1 MSRAIVGFVV
11 VAVAALAPQLTLSFA
26 PYFKRANAAR
36 VRRFHAN
43 FVLWIIFAP
52 IVALA
57 TYFLQTDATTKAAL
71 EIFDWWIYT
80 SVGLACMILLL
91 ITLIISYKN
100 HDMQR
105 TQAAREFNAMALT
118 EFSGF
123 VLNNAQSLWVISAFL
138 VAAGG
143 DLATTIAYCVVSIAM
158 VFIAWAIA
166 P

>member
-1 MSRAIVGFVV
+1 MSNAVVGFVV
-11 VAVAALAPQLTLSFA
+11 VAVAALAPQLTLSLVL
-26 PYFKRANAAR
+26 YFKRINKDR

-57 TYFLQTDATTKAAL
+57 AHFLQTDATIKAAI

-80 SVGLACMILLL
+80 SIGLACLILLL
-91 ITLIISYKN
+91 ITLIVSYKN
-100 HDMQR
+100 HEVQR
-105 TQAAREFNAMALT
+105 TEAEREFNAMALT
-118 EFSGF
+118 EFASF
-123 VLNNAQSLWVISAFL
+123 VLNNGQSLWVIAAFL

-143 DLATTIAYCVVSIAM
+143 ELATTVGYCVVSMAM

>member
-1 MSRAIVGFVV
+1 MSNAVVGFVV

-26 PYFKRANAAR
+26 PYFKRTNMDR

-57 TYFLQTDATTKAAL
+57 AHFLQTDATTRAAL

-80 SVGLACMILLL
+80 SVGLACLILLL
-91 ITLIISYKN
+91 ITLIVSYKN
-100 HDMQR
+100 HD
-105 TQAAREFNAMALT
+105 AARSQATRDFNAMALT

-123 VLNNAQSLWVISAFL
+123 VLNNAQSLWVIAAFL

-143 DLATTIAYCVVSIAM
+143 DLATTIGYGVMSVAM

>member
-1 MSRAIVGFVV
+1 MIGFVV
-11 VAVAALAPQLTLSFA
+11 VAVAALTPQFVLLIA
-26 PYFKRANAAR
+26 PYFNRTNKLR

-43 FVLWIIFAP
+43 FVLWITFAP
-52 IVALA
+52 IIALA
-57 TYFLQTDATTKAAL
+57 AHFLQTDATNKAAL

-80 SVGLACMILLL
+80 SIGLACLILLL
-91 ITLIISYKN
+91 ITLIVSYKN
-100 HDMQR
+100 HEVQR
-105 TQAAREFNAMALT
+105 TDAERDFNAMALT

-123 VLNNAQSLWVISAFL
+123 ALNNAQSLWVIAAFL

-143 DLATTIAYCVVSIAM
+143 DLATTIGYGVVSIAM

>member
-1 MSRAIVGFVV
+1 MSSAIVGFVV
-11 VAVAALAPQLTLSFA
+11 VAVAALAPQLALSFA
-26 PYFKRANAAR
+26 PYFKRTNKFR

-43 FVLWIIFAP
+43 FILWVIFSP

-57 TYFLQTDATTKAAL
+57 AHFLQTDATTKVAI

-80 SVGLACMILLL
+80 SIGLACLILLL
-91 ITLIISYKN
+91 ITLIVSYKN
-100 HDMQR
+100 HEVQR
-105 TQAAREFNAMALT
+105 TEAEREFNAMALT
-118 EFSGF
+118 EFASF
-123 VLNNAQSLWVISAFL
+123 VLNNGQSLWVIAAFL

-143 DLATTIAYCVVSIAM
+143 ELATTVGYCVVSMAM

>member
-1 MSRAIVGFVV
+1 MRSAVVGFVV
-11 VAVAALAPQLTLSFA
+11 VTVAALAPQLTLSFT
-26 PYFKRANAAR
+26 PYFKRTNKAR

-43 FVLWIIFAP
+43 FVWWAIFAP

-57 TYFLQTDATTKAAL
+57 AHFLQTDATMKAAI

-80 SVGLACMILLL
+80 SIGLACLILLL
-91 ITLIISYKN
+91 ITLIVSYKN
-100 HDMQR
+100 HEVRRSDTER
-105 TQAAREFNAMALT
+105 DFNAMALT
-118 EFSGF
+118 EFSSF
-123 VLNNAQSLWVISAFL
+123 VLNNAQSLWVIAAFL

-143 DLATTIAYCVVSIAM
+143 DLATIICYGMVSIAM

>member
-1 MSRAIVGFVV
+1 MSNAVVGFVV
-11 VAVAALAPQLTLSFA
+11 VAIAALAPPLTLSFA
-26 PYFKRANAAR
+26 PYFKRTNKDR

-52 IVALA
+52 IVAMA
-57 TYFLQTDATTKAAL
+57 AHFLQTDATTKAAI

-80 SVGLACMILLL
+80 SIGLACLILLL
-91 ITLIISYKN
+91 ITLIVSYKN
-100 HDMQR
+100 HDIPR

-118 EFSGF
+118 EFSSF
-123 VLNNAQSLWVISAFL
+123 VLNNAQSLWVIAAFL

-143 DLATTIAYCVVSIAM
+143 DLLTTVGYGVVSVAM
-158 VFIAWAIA
+158 VFVAWAIA